1 MCVDKADSATRMV
14 HLLKA
19 EFPDVPVVARANDRR
34 HSVDLVKAGVDLQV
48 RETFESAMVM
58 GAAALDRLGAS
69 QADILE
75 LEARIRDIDRQRL
88 DAEIERGMAA
98 GAAFFKPMVRPEE

>member
-1 MCVDKADSATRMV
+1 MR
-14 HLLKA
+14 LLKGD
-19 EFPDVPVVARANDRR
+19 FPEVPVVARANDRR
-34 HSVDLVKAGVDLQV
+34 HSVDLIKAGVDLQV

-58 GAAALDRLGAS
+58 GAAVLDRLGAS

-88 DAEIERGMAA
+88 AAETERGMAA
-98 GAAFFKPMVRPEE
+98 GAAFFKPLGRPEE